1 MPAAPPT
8 VHFLLPA
15 VLKAVIGCDRFHVR
29 ATNVGEALE
38 AAFAEFPTL
47 RHHLTL
53 ESGELRPHVLCVLN
67 GECLAR
73 SDLKTTELS
82 EGDEILIHQAI
93 SGG

>member
-1 MPAAPPT
+1 MPAAPPS
-8 VHFLLPA
+8 VHFVLPA
-15 VLKAVIGCDRFHVR
+15 VLKAVIGRDRIHVR

-38 AAFAEFPTL
+38 AAFAEYPNL
-47 RHHLTL
+47 RRHLTL
-53 ESGELRPHVLCVLN
+53 DSGEIRPHVLCVLN

-73 SDLKTTELS
+73 SNVKTTELN